1 MWQRYITFC
10 NFTRKS
16 KIDQERKNHYP
27 LYYTKSKLINI
38 FEKKREDEKEIAEV
52 EVPGK
57 YQKRREPK
65 NEQPGPVC
73 FQSIQENSII
83 P

>member
-1 MWQRYITFC
+1 MGQSYITFS
-10 NFTRKS
+10 NFTRTS
-16 KIDQERKNHYP
+16 KIDPERKINYP
-27 LYYTKSKLINI
+27 PYATKSKLINI
-38 FEKKREDEKEIAEV
+38 FEKERVAEKEIVEV

-65 NEQPGPVC
+65 NGQPEPAY
-73 FQSIQENSII
+73 FQSSQENSIT